1 MQKFLAI
8 AGFALVGIF
17 TLWFFSDDRSP
28 PLVKEVTV
36 SSGLAELLSDQ
47 GIEGYAKAEE
57 ARQFTFPDDHGPHP
71 EYRNEWWYVTGNLD
85 GPAAERFGFELTLFR
100 FALAPLSVSEP
111 RDLSAWRTNQIF
123 IGHFAVTDVAR
134 QKFHVA
140 ERFARA
146 SVGLAGARARPFRV
160 WLENW
165 SLASIE
171 DSSSTWRARATAAD
185 MELDLTLTPLKPLVF
200 NGLRGL
206 SQKSDKPGNAT
217 YYYSI
222 PRLQTEGSL
231 QINGTVFPV
240 SGLSWLDREWGSSGL
255 SSDQQGWDW
264 FVVQL
269 SDGSDLMFYSLR
281 KLDGSQDAH
290 SAGTGVNRQ
299 GNSTPLGAK
308 DVIIEVLAYWD
319 SPLGTRYPAAW
330 RILCPLLDLDLQ
342 LEPVFKNQELN
353 TSPRYWE
360 GAVNVTGAK
369 GGVAIDGRGYVE
381 LTGYA
386 NEPRR

>member
-8 AGFALVGIF
+8 AGLSLAGVF
-17 TLWFFSDDRSP
+17 TLWFFSDERSP
-28 PLVKEVTV
+28 PLIEEVGV

-100 FALAPLSVSEP
+100 FALAPLSVMAP
-111 RDLSAWRTNQIF
+111 RDPSAWRTSQIF
-123 IGHFAVTDVAR
+123 IGHFAITDVAK

-140 ERFARA
+140 ERYARA
-146 SVGLAGARARPFRV
+146 NVGLAGVRVRPFRV

-165 SLASIE
+165 SFASIE
-171 DSSSTWRARATAAD
+171 DSNSAWRVRAATD
-185 MELDLTLTPLKPLVF
+185 DIELDLALTPLKAPVL
-200 NGLRGL
+200 NGQRGL
-206 SQKSDKPGNAT
+206 SQKADEPGNAT
-217 YYYSI
+217 YYYSV
-222 PRLQTEGSL
+222 PRLHSEGTL
-231 QINGTVFPV
+231 QIDDTVFPV
-240 SGLSWLDREWGSSGL
+240 TGLSWLDREWGSSVL
-255 SSDQQGWDW
+255 SSEQQGWDW
-264 FVVQL
+264 FAVQL

-290 SAGTGVNRQ
+290 SAGTWVNRQ
-299 GNSTPLGAK
+299 GDSTPLGAE
-308 DVIIEVLAYWD
+308 DVIIKVLAYWD
-319 SPLGTRYPAAW
+319 SPLGGRYPAAW

-342 LEPVFKNQELN
+342 LEPVFRNQELN
-353 TSPRYWE
+353 TTPRYWE
-360 GAVNVTGAK
+360 GAVDVMGKK
-369 GGVAIDGRGYVE
+369 GGVTIDGRGYVE

-386 NEPRR
+386 TEP